1 MVNNS
6 EGPANARI
14 YEAICGVMED
24 IGAVGKNDVNKQQGF
39 KYRSI
44 DAVMNALSPAMIKH
58 KVFCVPELLEQ
69 SREERQSAKGTK
81 LIYSICRMRYRFYT
95 TDGSYVEAVTVGEG
109 MDSGDKATNKAMAI
123 AFKYACFQTFCIPTE
138 ELMDDPDRDSPE
150 TGKKKRASGKAQQE
164 AGTGKK
170 EPGNGRAQTS
180 GTQQEEKRPG
190 NAGGTPAGV
199 NAAMIQTIR
208 KELNR
213 TGKAERTIL
222 AAYGL
227 KHIEEMTV
235 EQYKNCMKRFEMTPD
250 KAEKGQ
256 TA

>member
-1 MVNNS
+1 MVS
-6 EGPANARI
+6 ENDKPGCGRI

-39 KYRSI
+39 RYRGI
-44 DAVMNALSPAMIKH
+44 DAVMNALSPAMNRH
-58 KVFCVPELLEQ
+58 KVFCTPRVLEHT
-69 SREERQSAKGTK
+69 REERVTSKGTT
-81 LIYSICRMRYRFYT
+81 LIYSICKISYQFFT
-95 TDGSYVEAVTVGEG
+95 TDGSYVEAITVGEG

-138 ELMDDPDRDSPE
+138 ELMDDPDRESPE
-150 TGKKKRASGKAQQE
+150 AGKKKRGSGKAQQE
-164 AGTGKK
+164 AGAGQKGP
-170 EPGNGRAQTS
+170 ENGR
-180 GTQQEEKRPG
+180 TQAGGQRQVEERPED
-190 NAGGTPAGV
+190 AGGTPGRV

-208 KELNR
+208 KELER
-213 TGKAERTIL
+213 TGKAEKTIL

-227 KHIEEMTV
+227 KEIGEMTV